1 MSSVSFFVFG
11 VTLVHV
17 DLCLHTFTHMTVNRR
32 TVVSCWC
39 LAPSCTLTLPYNPV
53 LKIVWR

>member
-17 DLCLHTFTHMTVNRR
+17 DLCLHTFTPVHMTVNRR
-32 TVVSCWC
+32 LWLVAGV
-39 LAPSCTLTLPYNPV
+39 
-53 LKIVWR
+53 

>member
-32 TVVSCWC
+32 LWLVAGV
-39 LAPSCTLTLPYNPV
+39 
-53 LKIVWR
+53 

>member
-17 DLCLHTFTHMTVNRR
+17 DLCLHTFTHMTV
-32 TVVSCWC
+32 TPKTKKETEDILYLMHLV
-39 LAPSCTLTLPYNPV
+39 AHE
-53 LKIVWR
+53 